1 LLYPVQYGS
10 PALHSDT
17 LEDSEH
23 GESDV
28 IEAGD
33 ARVWTLPAFQAYR
46 GVRIAHVGPGWVL
59 NIAVRVAWAWQLA
72 FFYNY
77 TCNDRRNETLRRQN
91 YAFGDI
97 ATPKVATRVFPN
109 VQ

>member
-33 ARVWTLPAFQAYR
+33 ARVWSLPVFHAR
-46 GVRIAHVGPGWVL
+46 RDVRVARVGPGRGITFVVC
-59 NIAVRVAWAWQLA
+59 ATRTRQLA
-72 FFYNY
+72 LLYDY
-77 TCNDRRNETLRRQN
+77 TCN
-91 YAFGDI
+91 
-97 ATPKVATRVFPN
+97 
-109 VQ
+109 VQDCKTFYIL

>member
-1 LLYPVQYGS
+1 MLYPVQYGS

-33 ARVWTLPAFQAYR
+33 ARVWSLPVIHAR
-46 GVRIAHVGPGWVL
+46 RDVRVAHVGPRRVL
-59 NIAVRVAWAWQLA
+59 KGVIRVARARLLA
-72 FFYNY
+72 LLYDCI
-77 TCNDRRNETLRRQN
+77 CN
-91 YAFGDI
+91 
-97 ATPKVATRVFPN
+97 VN
-109 VQ
+109 VMRDPEARDGTQALGILKN

>member
-1 LLYPVQYGS
+1 MLYPVQYGS

-33 ARVWTLPAFQAYR
+33 ARVWSLPAFQAYR
-46 GVRIAHVGPGWVL
+46 GARVAYVGSERVF
-59 NIAVRVAWAWQLA
+59 NVAVRVARAWLLA
-72 FFYNY
+72 VFYDFV
-77 TCNDRRNETLRRQN
+77 CNIRRGKNNSSKTALS
-91 YAFGDI
+91 G
-97 ATPKVATRVFPN
+97 K
-109 VQ
+109 

>member
-1 LLYPVQYGS
+1 MLYPVQYGS

-33 ARVWTLPAFQAYR
+33 ARVWSLPVIHAR
-46 GVRIAHVGPGWVL
+46 RDVRVAHVGPGRG
-59 NIAVRVAWAWQLA
+59 IIFAVR
-72 FFYNY
+72 
-77 TCNDRRNETLRRQN
+77 
-91 YAFGDI
+91 
-97 ATPKVATRVFPN
+97 ATRVRQLAILYDYICN
-109 VQ
+109 VQHRKTSQVH